1 LADDLP
7 LMTWLQDHIW
17 PAEGKWVNE
26 DFVRDGTDL
35 AIAEQ
40 LKGGITCFSD
50 MYFYPK
56 VAAERVHASGMR
68 AQITVPVL
76 DFPIPGA
83 HTTDEALHNGIEL
96 FNDLAHHPRIKIA
109 FGPHA
114 PYTVGDEN
122 LEKVRV
128 IADELDAMIQM
139 HVHETAFEV
148 EQAVEQ

>member
-1 LADDLP
+1 
-7 LMTWLQDHIW
+7 
-17 PAEGKWVNE
+17 GKWVDE

-56 VAAERVHASGMR
+56 VAADRVHVSGMR

-83 HTTDEALHNGIEL
+83 RNTYEALHAGIEL
-96 FNDLAHHPRIKIA
+96 FNDLAHHPRIRIA

-114 PYTVGDEN
+114 PYT
-122 LEKVRV
+122 
-128 IADELDAMIQM
+128 
-139 HVHETAFEV
+139 
-148 EQAVEQ
+148 